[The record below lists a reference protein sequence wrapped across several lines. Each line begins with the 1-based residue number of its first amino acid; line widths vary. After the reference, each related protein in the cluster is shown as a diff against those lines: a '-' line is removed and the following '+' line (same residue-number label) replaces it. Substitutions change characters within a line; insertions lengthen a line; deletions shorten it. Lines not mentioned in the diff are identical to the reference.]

1 MAGERLGARGP
12 AHGAR
17 GVQSCLGPRAVAL
30 RRLGAAPLCSFSAEA
45 ARQGMPVCR
54 RGRGETE
61 RPPSSQRLL
70 PGGSLTRV

>member
-1 MAGERLGARGP
+1 MVGGRLGARGP

-30 RRLGAAPLCSFSAEA
+30 RRLGAAPLRSSAEA

-54 RGRGETE
+54 QGRGETE

-70 PGGSLTRV
+70 PGGYLTRV